1 MRGFLLLFLET
12 SAVES
17 GAWEEEEEERERERW
32 EERERGGRAVRGGF
46 PCGLQLQQ
54 HEHTAPRCEAVD
66 RDQAAGSRT
75 GAGRETQKARRFIFS
90 VSETYYFLRPR

>member
-32 EERERGGRAVRGGF
+32 EERERGGEGGARGLPMRTSAAAARAHS
-46 PCGLQLQQ
+46 PPL
-54 HEHTAPRCEAVD
+54 
-66 RDQAAGSRT
+66 
-75 GAGRETQKARRFIFS
+75 
-90 VSETYYFLRPR
+90 